1 MRISCDLDGVV
12 ADMDGALARLAEQEF
27 GDAEAT
33 GERARRDAEAK
44 GEGAQFPIPSA
55 LEAVEGTPK
64 PWAKAAE
71 LPTAATLGRLTARQ
85 QNRLWER
92 VRQTRHFWE
101 SLDECEP
108 GTIGRLQHLAYD
120 LRWDVLFVTQR
131 PSTAGPTAQ
140 VQSQRWLHRHGYDL
154 PSVYTTQGTR
164 GDIAAALTLDAHIDD
179 RLEHCVDVATRSTA
193 WAILV
198 WREADS
204 FERVTAGASKMGIA
218 VVRTANEALD
228 KLEQADR
235 AAAADGPDTSGSS
248 LLSRLKQAFQ

>member
-27 GDAEAT
+27 GVKPSGSPKPRAEA
-33 GERARRDAEAK
+33 AEAD
-44 GEGAQFPIPSA
+44 QSPIPPA
-55 LEAVEGTPK
+55 PK
-64 PWAKAAE
+64 ATE

-204 FERVTAGASKMGIA
+204 FERVAAGASKLGIA
-218 VVRTANEALD
+218 VVRTVNEALD
-228 KLEQADR
+228 KLERADR
-235 AAAADGPDTSGSS
+235 AAPADGPETSGTS
-248 LLSRLKQAFQ
+248 LLSRLKQ